1 MAIKKPE
8 SFKKKNDFI
17 VGVDSDGCAM
27 DTMDIKHERFF
38 GPLSANVFDIK
49 DRETYIEDWNRI
61 NLFSNTRGINR
72 FKALVMALQNAQE
85 RGEEVG
91 DITALRNWTD
101 TASSLSN
108 GALELLIQ
116 ETPSSDL
123 EKAFDWSKQ
132 VNHGIETELA
142 GEDNPFPG
150 VKKSL
155 EYIAGLTDLAIISSA
170 NSEAINSEW
179 NRHELMPSV
188 DVTYGQET
196 GSKAEAIADLIAK
209 GYSRDHILM
218 VGDAPGDEIAA
229 EINDI
234 LYYPIL
240 FGKEEE
246 CWKRLRDEAMEKFMK
261 GEYEGKYQKR
271 LKKDFSDLLSQYD

>member
-1 MAIKKPE
+1 MTTKKPE
-8 SFKKKNDFI
+8 YFKKKNNFI

-38 GPLSANVFDIK
+38 GPISADVFNVK
-49 DRETYIEDWNRI
+49 DREVYLEDWNKI

-72 FKALVMALQNAQE
+72 FKALVMALQNAQG
-85 RGEEVG
+85 RGENIG
-91 DITALRNWTD
+91 DISALRNWTD

-108 GALELLIQ
+108 GSLELLIQ
-116 ETPSSDL
+116 EAPSSDL
-123 EKAFDWSKQ
+123 VKTFDWSKQ

-142 GEDNPFPG
+142 GEDNPFTG
-150 VKKSL
+150 VKESL
-155 EYIAGLTDLAIISSA
+155 EYIARLTDLAIISSA

-179 NRHELMPSV
+179 NRHELMPLV

-196 GSKAEAIADLIAK
+196 GSKAEAISDLIKK
-209 GYSRDHILM
+209 GYDRDCILM

-229 EINDI
+229 EVNDV

-246 CWKRLRDEAMEKFMK
+246 CWKRLRDEAMSKFMS
-261 GEYEGKYQKR
+261 GEYRGEYQNH
-271 LKKDFSDLLSQYD
+271 LKKNFMTC